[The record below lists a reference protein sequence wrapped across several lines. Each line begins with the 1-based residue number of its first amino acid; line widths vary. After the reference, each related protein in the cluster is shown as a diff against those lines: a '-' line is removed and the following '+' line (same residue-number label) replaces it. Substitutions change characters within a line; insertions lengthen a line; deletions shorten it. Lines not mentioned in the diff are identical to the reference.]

1 MSMQKFR
8 RIKRL
13 TIIAGFAILSLYLCM
28 HWGMMSLVLV
38 GVPWAIWL
46 ENGKGLFGDTK
57 WE

>member
-1 MSMQKFR
+1 MQKFR